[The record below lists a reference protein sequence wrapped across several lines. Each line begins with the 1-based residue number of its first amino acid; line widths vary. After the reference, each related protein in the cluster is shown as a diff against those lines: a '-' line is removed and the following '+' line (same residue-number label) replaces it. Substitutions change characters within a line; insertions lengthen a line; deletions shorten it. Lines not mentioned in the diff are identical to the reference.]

1 MQWKTNT
8 KKLLVFLLLAAMLC
22 TTTVYAAGGTRVYAS
37 AVEVQPGA
45 KIEIPIKIEGNVGI
59 MGFRITVHYPE
70 VLSSPVVARGDVL
83 SSGSLNDSIT
93 AATNESFD
101 VVWANTENVQS
112 DGTLFVV
119 SFDVPDKTADGEY
132 GISLSYSQKD
142 TFNEQYE
149 DVVLSCENTT
159 VTIRSDAPQKLTF
172 WQRVVAFF
180 NGLAEKIVNLFRK

>member
-1 MQWKTNT
+1 MKKTIS
-8 KKLLVFLLLAAMLC
+8 LFMVLALLLFTAVLS
-22 TTTVYAAGGTRVYAS
+22 TTTVCAVGRTRIYAS
-37 AVEVQPGA
+37 AVEVKPGVR
-45 KIEIPIKIEGNVGI
+45 IEIPVRVEGNVGI

-180 NGLAEKIVNLFRK
+180 KSLAEKIVSLFR